1 MFDLGDII
9 TNPWF
14 YAAAVPG
21 VLLTGISKG
30 GFAGGI
36 VLIAVPLM
44 ALTVSPVQAAGIMLP
59 ILILMDAIGVWAY
72 RKSFDRRNLIIM
84 LPGAVVGIA
93 IGGLTAHL
101 VSDDSVRLI
110 IGAIAVAFTLHHW
123 LRGGETRMANGTSI
137 PKGAFWGAVGGY
149 TSFVAH
155 AGSPPFQV
163 YMLPQK
169 LDKKLFVGTSVMFF
183 AVVNWV
189 KLVPYAMLDQLS
201 PGNLMTS
208 ALLLPLA
215 PIGMMLGLWLHDIVP
230 EKPFYRIIYAMIFLV
245 GLKLLWDGASALF
258 FG

>member
-1 MFDLGDII
+1 MFDFSDII

-21 VLLTGISKG
+21 ILLTGISKG

-59 ILILMDAIGVWAY
+59 ILILMDLIGVWAY
-72 RKSFDRRNLIIM
+72 RKSWDRRNLAIL
-84 LPGAVVGIA
+84 LPGAVIGIG
-93 IGGLTAHL
+93 IGWLTASI
-101 VSDDSVRLI
+101 VSDDAVRLI
-110 IGAIAVAFTLHHW
+110 IGTVAVAFTLHYW
-123 LRGGETRMANGTSI
+123 FRGGEARAATKPHAVKGTL
-137 PKGAFWGAVGGY
+137 WGAVGGY

-155 AGSPPFQV
+155 AGSPPFNV

-169 LDKKLFVGTSVMFF
+169 LDKTLLVGTSVMFF

-189 KLVPYAMLDQLS
+189 KLVPYYMLDQLN
-201 PGNLMTS
+201 PGNLGTS
-208 ALLLPLA
+208 LILLPLA
-215 PIGMMLGLWLHDIVP
+215 PIGMLLGFWLHNIVP

-245 GLKLLWDGASALF
+245 GLKLLWDGLTGAF
-258 FG
+258 F